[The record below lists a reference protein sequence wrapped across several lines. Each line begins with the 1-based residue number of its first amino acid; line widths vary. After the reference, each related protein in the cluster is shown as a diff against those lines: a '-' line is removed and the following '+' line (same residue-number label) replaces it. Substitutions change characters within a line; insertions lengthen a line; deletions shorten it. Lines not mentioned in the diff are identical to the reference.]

1 MYTFGIVDCLANG
14 ECGRGGEVEQKVGGV
29 KEGKVEEK
37 RESGRKDSWERAMK
51 VSQVRANQ
59 NDIWTERKRETGN

>member
-1 MYTFGIVDCLANG
+1 
-14 ECGRGGEVEQKVGGV
+14 VEQKVGGV